1 MKAIFLDI
9 DGVIA
14 TPTSVRLNFLLGR
27 GPTNQRYDFVALTYL
42 GRLVRE
48 TGSIIVLTS
57 TWREDLDHPNPFT
70 QEVMKNLYAQLA
82 EVGAPVSD
90 VTPVL
95 GIGDRS
101 AEVGAW
107 LDAHPCESYVII
119 DDLAE
124 FEERPE
130 VVKDHLVIVED
141 SEGIRYKHF
150 YRALSIL
157 SA

>member
-1 MKAIFLDI
+1 
-9 DGVIA
+9 
-14 TPTSVRLNFLLGR
+14 
-27 GPTNQRYDFVALTYL
+27 
-42 GRLVRE
+42 
-48 TGSIIVLTS
+48 
-57 TWREDLDHPNPFT
+57 
-70 QEVMKNLYAQLA
+70 
-82 EVGAPVSD
+82 
-90 VTPVL
+90 
-95 GIGDRS
+95 DRS